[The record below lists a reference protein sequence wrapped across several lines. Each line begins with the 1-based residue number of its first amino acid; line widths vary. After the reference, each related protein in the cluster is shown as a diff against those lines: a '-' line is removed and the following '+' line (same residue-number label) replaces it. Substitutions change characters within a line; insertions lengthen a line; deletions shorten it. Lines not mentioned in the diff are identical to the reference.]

1 MMSKKTLKK
10 LLTLAVVLFISIGL
24 GILNFS
30 LTSASEHQATDR
42 SNSVNYS
49 TDVIYQIVTD
59 RFYDGDESNN
69 PSGEL
74 YSEGCENLRKYCGG
88 DWQGIID
95 KIDDGYLSNMG
106 VTALWI
112 SPPVENIFETIDDEL
127 GTTSY
132 HGYWARDFKKTNPFF
147 GSMDDFENLISTAHT
162 NDIKVVIDLAP
173 NHTSPADF
181 DNPDYA
187 ENGVLYDNGNYLGSY
202 SDDSDLF
209 LYNGGTDFSTH
220 EDEIYRNLFDLASF
234 NHINPQ
240 MNNYLEDAVEKWL
253 DLGIDGIRVDAV
265 AHMPPGWQKSF
276 MDTIYD
282 HRAVFTF
289 GEWFTGPDGNDE
301 YNEFANNSGMSVL
314 DFRFAQTTRN
324 VISDN
329 NATMYDLEAMLTDT
343 ENDYDRP
350 QDQVTFLDN
359 HDMSRFTNDG
369 ASGRTTDI
377 GLALMLTS
385 RGVPTIYYGTEQY
398 MEGDGDPGS
407 RAMMESFNEN
417 TDAYRLIQKLAPL
430 RKSNPA
436 YGYGTTTERW
446 INDDVIIYERNFAD
460 NYALIAINRNLDTS
474 YNIHGLQTEMPS
486 TSYDDLL
493 DGLLDGQSIYVDNT
507 GLVSEFQLSPGEVS
521 VWEFEATNVEEP
533 SIGQVGP
540 IIGKEGRT
548 VTISGEGFGSSQGT
562 VKFGSTPADIVSWN
576 DTVITLTVPNNEAG
590 NYDITVETEDGQVSN
605 AYEFEVL
612 TADQVTVRFVI
623 DNAETE
629 VGENI
634 FLVGNVH
641 ELGNWNPEQA
651 VGNFFN
657 QIVYEYPTWYYD
669 VNVPANTD
677 LEFKFIKVDQ
687 DNNVTW
693 QSGSNKTYTSPEN
706 GTDIVRVDW

>member
-1 MMSKKTLKK
+1 MRKKTLKR
-10 LLTLAVVLFISIGL
+10 LLTLVVMLVILSGLSIL
-24 GILNFS
+24 DFS
-30 LTSASEHQATDR
+30 ITSASAQQATDR

-74 YSEGCENLRKYCGG
+74 YSEDCKNLRKYCGG

-95 KIDDGYLSNMG
+95 KIDDGYLTNMG

-112 SPPVENIFETIDDEL
+112 SPPVENIFETIDDEF

-132 HGYWARDFKKTNPFF
+132 HGYWARDYKKTNPFF
-147 GSMDDFENLISTAHT
+147 GSTEDFERLIETAHSH
-162 NDIKVVIDLAP
+162 DIKIVIDLAP

-187 ENGVLYDNGNYLGSY
+187 ENGVLYDDGNYVGSY

-209 LYNGGTDFSTH
+209 LYNGGTDFSNY

-234 NHINPQ
+234 NHINPEL
-240 MNNYLEDAVEKWL
+240 NNYLEDAVKKWL

-265 AHMPPGWQKSF
+265 AHMPPGWQKAY

-289 GEWFTGPDGNDE
+289 GEWFTGPNGNED
-301 YNEFANNSGMSVL
+301 YTRFANNSGMSVL

-324 VISDN
+324 VIGN
-329 NATMYDLEAMLTDT
+329 NNGTMYDIEAMLTDT

-359 HDMSRFTNDG
+359 HDMSRFTNNG
-369 ASGRTTDI
+369 ESTRTTDI

-407 RAMMESFNEN
+407 RAMMASFDEN
-417 TDAYRLIQKLAPL
+417 TDAYKLIQKLAPL

-446 INDDVIIYERNFAD
+446 INDDVLIYERNFGE
-460 NYALIAINRNLDTS
+460 NYALIAINRNLNTS
-474 YNIHGLQTEMPS
+474 YNIQGLQTEMPS
-486 TSYDDLL
+486 NSYDDVL
-493 DGLLDGQSIYVDNT
+493 DGLLDGQSIFVDNK
-507 GLVSEFQLSPGEVS
+507 GGVSGFQMSPGEVS
-521 VWEFEATNVEEP
+521 VWEFEATNVDKP

-540 IIGKEGRT
+540 IIGEAGRT

-562 VKFGSTPADIVSWN
+562 VHFGSTSAEILSWN

-590 NYDITVETEDGQVSN
+590 YHDITVVTEDEQVSN

-612 TADQVTVRFVI
+612 TADQVTVRFII
-623 DNAETE
+623 DNAETKL
-629 VGENI
+629 GENV

-641 ELGNWNPEQA
+641 ELGNWDPEQS
-651 VGNFFN
+651 VGKFFN
-657 QIVYEYPTWYYD
+657 QIVYQYPTWYYD

-677 LEFKFIKVDQ
+677 LEFKFIKIDQ

-693 QSGSNKTYTSPEN
+693 QSGANQTYSSPES
-706 GTDIVRVDW
+706 GTGIIRVDW